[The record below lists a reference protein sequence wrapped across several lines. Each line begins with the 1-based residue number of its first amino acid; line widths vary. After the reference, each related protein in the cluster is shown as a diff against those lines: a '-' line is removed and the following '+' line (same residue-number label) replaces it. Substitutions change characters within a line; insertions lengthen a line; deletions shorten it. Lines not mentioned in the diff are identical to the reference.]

1 MTEYIDEK
9 QVYDSQKYDSIHLR
23 VQKGLR
29 GEIRALAH
37 RQGKTTNAWLNG
49 LIRAAMASERG
60 VRHG

>member
-29 GEIRALAH
+29 GEIRALAY
-37 RQGKTTNAWLNG
+37 RQGKILT
-49 LIRAAMASERG
+49 
-60 VRHG
+60 HG